1 MTTQQTGASTADEP
15 PADPSSAER
24 FADQAVRHR
33 KVRVEGLEVFYREAG
48 PVGAPTL
55 VLLHGFPSASHQYA
69 RLIDALS
76 DRFHLVAPDYPG
88 FGYST
93 SPQSTTT
100 GGPFAY
106 TFDRLAD
113 VVEGFLVTLRLNR
126 FFLYVF
132 DFGAPVGFR
141 IATRHPDWV
150 RGGHR
155 PERERL

>member
-76 DRFHLVAPDYPG
+76 DRFHL
-88 FGYST
+88 
-93 SPQSTTT
+93 
-100 GGPFAY
+100 
-106 TFDRLAD
+106 
-113 VVEGFLVTLRLNR
+113 
-126 FFLYVF
+126 
-132 DFGAPVGFR
+132 
-141 IATRHPDWV
+141 
-150 RGGHR
+150 
-155 PERERL
+155 ERVS